1 MLPYTQEIK
10 ASGSNYSVSE
20 FYLAYRD
27 TRTFTNRPAKGQQ

>member
-10 ASGSNYSVSE
+10 ASGCNYSVSN
-20 FYLAYRD
+20 YPAYRD